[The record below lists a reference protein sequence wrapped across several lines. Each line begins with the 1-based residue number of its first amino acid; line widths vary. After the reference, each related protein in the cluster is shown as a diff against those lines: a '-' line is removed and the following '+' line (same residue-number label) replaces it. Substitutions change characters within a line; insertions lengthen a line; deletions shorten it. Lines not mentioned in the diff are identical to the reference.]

1 MKFLTD
7 LLWTLVRW
15 ILPLSAAAVVVA
27 VALGSNRIGEEV
39 LTAQQLAKRLN
50 ELEAKMFKHAQ
61 NLEFEQAAACRDA
74 IAKLKQEALL
84 R

>member
-1 MKFLTD
+1 M
-7 LLWTLVRW
+7 
-15 ILPLSAAAVVVA
+15 
-27 VALGSNRIGEEV
+27 

-61 NLEFEQAAACRDA
+61 NLEFEQAAACRDT
-74 IAKLKQEALL
+74 IAKLKQQALL